1 LPIAI
6 AENWQDKRKDA
17 PSVMKAFSP
26 LFLKKLRN
34 PSLNRRQQIFL
45 GLCGVIFLLS
55 VYVHFIEPTWY
66 DLKRVRLT
74 LPNLARDFDNYR
86 IVQISDIHADFW
98 MTRKRLGHIVDLIN
112 QQQPDLVVLTGDY
125 ITGSARRFSPTLKIL
140 ARLNSSD
147 GEVAV
152 LGNHDV
158 SSNPKVIRKTLE
170 KSGITVLEN
179 QAITLQRND
188 AVLAIGGVGDVWYNQ
203 ADLNLVLQ
211 ALPASGAAIL
221 LAHEPDFADISAAT
235 GRFDLQLSGHSH
247 GGQVYFPFIKRVL
260 PNLAHRY
267 PVGQYQVNRMIQYT
281 NRGVGMS
288 PFHLRFNCRPEITV
302 FTLATPRQKQQPHS
316 KPA

>member
-1 LPIAI
+1 
-6 AENWQDKRKDA
+6 
-17 PSVMKAFSP
+17 MKAFSS
-26 LFLKKLRN
+26 LSRKKLKK
-34 PSLNRRQQIFL
+34 PILNRRQQIFL
-45 GLCGVIFLLS
+45 GLLGVIFLLS
-55 VYVHFIEPTWY
+55 VYVHLIEPTWY
-66 DLKRVRLT
+66 DIKRVRLT
-74 LPNLARDFDNYR
+74 LPNLTRDFDNYR

-98 MTRKRLGHIVDLIN
+98 MTRKRLEHIVALVN

-125 ITGSARRFSPTLKIL
+125 ITGSARHFVPTLKTL
-140 ARLNSSD
+140 ARLKSAD
-147 GEVAV
+147 GAVAV

-158 SSNPKVIRKTLE
+158 STNPSRIRRTLE

-179 QAITLQRND
+179 QSITLLRNK

-203 ADLNLVLQ
+203 ADLDLVLQ
-211 ALPASGAAIL
+211 ALPTSGAAIL

-247 GGQVYFPFIKRVL
+247 GGQVYFPFMKRVL

-267 PVGQYQVNRMIQYT
+267 PVGQYQVNGMIQYT

-302 FTLATPRQKQQPHS
+302 FTLATPQQKQQPHS
-316 KPA
+316 KQA

>member
-1 LPIAI
+1 
-6 AENWQDKRKDA
+6 
-17 PSVMKAFSP
+17 MKAFSP
-26 LFLKKLRN
+26 LFLRKLRK
-34 PSLNRRQQIFL
+34 PSLTRRQQIFF

-66 DLKRVRLT
+66 DIKRVRLT
-74 LPNLARDFDNYR
+74 LPNLTRDFDNYR

-98 MTRKRLGHIVDLIN
+98 MTRKRLGHIVDLVN

-125 ITGSARRFSPTLKIL
+125 ITGPARRFVPTLKTL
-140 ARLNSSD
+140 ARLKSAD
-147 GEVAV
+147 GAVAV

-158 SSNPKVIRKTLE
+158 SSNPSRIRKTLE

-179 QAITLQRND
+179 QSMTLLRND

-211 ALPASGAAIL
+211 ALPESGAAIL

-247 GGQVYFPFIKRVL
+247 GGQVYFPFMKRVL

-267 PVGQYQVNRMIQYT
+267 PVGQYQVNEMIQYT

-302 FTLATPRQKQQPHS
+302 FTLAAPQQKQHPPS
-316 KPA
+316 KQA